1 MFALNDGLDQVVI
14 RPVAIGYENVLP
26 SPVRSGVGNFF
37 GNVGDLFVGT
47 NNLLQGKF
55 AEGFS
60 DFGRVAINTT
70 IGLLGVFDI
79 ATELG
84 IEKHNED
91 FGQTLGYWGVGD
103 GPYVVLPLFGP
114 RTARD
119 TVGLVVDTKADPVAR
134 MDHDPSRYAMTVLRL
149 INQRAELLPADKMI
163 DEAALDKY
171 SYIRSAYLQR
181 RRSLIHDGNPPRDR
195 DDD

>member
-1 MFALNDGLDQVVI
+1 VFALNDGLDQVVLK
-14 RPVAIGYENVLP
+14 PVATGYEYVLP
-26 SPVRSGVGNFF
+26 TPVRTGVSNFF
-37 GNVGDLFVGT
+37 GNVGDVFVGV
-47 NNLLQGKF
+47 NNVLQGKL
-55 AEGFS
+55 ADGFS

-70 IGLLGVFDI
+70 IGLLGVFDV

-84 IEKHNED
+84 VEKHNED
-91 FGQTLGYWGVGD
+91 FGQTLGHWGVDD

-114 RTARD
+114 RTTRD
-119 TVGLVVDTKADPVAR
+119 TVGFVVDTAADPVAR
-134 MDHDPSRYAMTVLRL
+134 MDHDPSRVAMSALRL
-149 INQRAELLPADKMI
+149 INQRADLLPADKMI

-181 RRSLIHDGNPPRDR
+181 RRSLIYDGNPPRAR